1 MGASNYNSDS
11 TNTNTVP
18 IMKIGE
24 VIELDN
30 SLKTGRIKVRIK
42 GTDNDETDKSLIW
55 CIPLIPRYLLTL
67 PKEGELVLVFQY
79 EHQLSN
85 PKSSFKT
92 KRFWVGPLISQST
105 KLDNQDY
112 ESARELL
119 PDGPTK
125 LKQPKIKDGLY
136 NILYG
141 DDDDIIL
148 QGRYNTDII
157 QKESEIW
164 LRVGKFIEGKNT
176 DFNSKDIGFIQLK
189 YGGEKLK
196 RETEEVEDITYITP
210 TPEITIYVNMKTITS
225 SGVVLSNKLPEQEY
239 SADDVDRTE
248 LRISIYNIK
257 TGQKIE
263 EFENETD
270 YVGTNS
276 RQEALNV
283 AKSFIDANKGK
294 MWRIKSDS
302 SDIIKIYKGEGEIA
316 QFTAKPIEVKRK
328 RKRLKLVK
336 NEDKK
341 ASVINVVATKI
352 NFLSNADGA
361 NTFELANP
369 KNLISD
375 DEQEKINDK
384 AHPLVYGD
392 NLVEFLELVKKY
404 VSSHV
409 HPYHGLPSDPSKV
422 TTDVLQFDL
431 NSILNENIKSN

>member
-67 PKEGELVLVFQY
+67 PKPGELVLVFQY

-164 LRVGKFIEGKNT
+164 LRVGKFIEGENT

-239 SADDVDRTE
+239 RADDVDRTE

-257 TGQKIE
+257 TGQKIN
-263 EFENETD
+263 EFETETD

-276 RQEALNV
+276 RQEALNA
-283 AKSFIDANKGK
+283 AKSFIDTNKGK

-316 QFTAKPIEVKRK
+316 QFTTKPIEVKRK

-375 DEQEKINDK
+375 DEQEKINDT

-422 TTDVLQFDL
+422 TTDVLNFNL
-431 NSILNENIKSN
+431 ETILNENIKSN